1 MNELKAHYEA
11 VCTKYKNSKFTKY
24 ESQIKEIIRE
34 EIELVSKYLKGK
46 DA

>member
-1 MNELKAHYEA
+1 MNELKEHLEEVY
-11 VCTKYKNSKFTKY
+11 TKYKNSKFNKY

-46 DA
+46 NA